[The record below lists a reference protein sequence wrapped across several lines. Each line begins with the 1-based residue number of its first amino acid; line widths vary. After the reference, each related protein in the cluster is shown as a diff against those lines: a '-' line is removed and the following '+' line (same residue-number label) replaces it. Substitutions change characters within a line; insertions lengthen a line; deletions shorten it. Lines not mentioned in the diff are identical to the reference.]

1 MAVEIGMGSYN
12 GDMTKFLAFTANPEP
27 ESLTQYIGKAFLEGA
42 KSRGAD
48 VEFVDLHAIGF
59 DPTYRMADRKQYLNE
74 GPMPDDAKA
83 LQQKILDADVIA
95 MVCPIYWCSMPA
107 MMKGFTERVLCRH
120 FGYNP
125 DHSKSVI
132 ADKKFRFIMLTGS
145 SEQWYHE
152 SGIHDA
158 IYNQVIYYMFHH
170 YCGVK
175 DAELVYVDNLE
186 MGDDSAEAREA
197 ASKHIER
204 IKELGASMV

>member
-1 MAVEIGMGSYN
+1 
-12 GDMTKFLAFTANPEP
+12 MTKFLVFTANPEP

-42 KSRGAD
+42 KSKGAD

-59 DPTYRMADRKQYLNE
+59 DPTYRMADRRQYLNE
-74 GPMPDDAKA
+74 GPMPDDAAA

-186 MGDDSAEAREA
+186 MGDDSVEAREA

>member
-1 MAVEIGMGSYN
+1 MS
-12 GDMTKFLAFTANPEP
+12 KFLAFTANPEP

-42 KSRGAD
+42 ETKGAD
-48 VEFVDLHAIGF
+48 TEFVDLHAIGF
-59 DPTYRMADRKQYLNE
+59 DPTYRMADRKQYLDE
-74 GPMPDDAKA
+74 ALMPDDVAA
-83 LQQKILDADVIA
+83 LQKKILDADVIA
-95 MVCPIYWCSMPA
+95 LVFPVYWFQMPA

-125 DHSKSVI
+125 DGSKSVI
-132 ADKKFRFIMLTGS
+132 ADKKFRVIMLTGR
-145 SEQWYHE
+145 SEQWYHD

-186 MGDDSAEAREA
+186 MGDNSAKAREA
-197 ASKHIER
+197 AAKQIEN
-204 IKELGASMV
+204 IKELGASMA